1 MVGVYTAVMVA
12 LQPERRRLP
21 CATLSFETTQW
32 SVVLAAGGEDS
43 RAARTALATLCE
55 AYWYPLYA
63 YVRRW
68 GATPDDAR
76 DLTQDFLTSLLERQD
91 FKGLSQDR
99 GRFRAFLLASLR
111 HFLAND
117 AAKRR
122 SQKRGG
128 GAATVPL
135 QSDDA
140 EQRYLVEP
148 VDLATP
154 EKLYERRWALIVIDR
169 VLAALRHEAEAEGR
183 TAEFVGIKSCMMGR
197 AAEGS
202 YTAIAA
208 RLGISEGAVRV
219 AVHRLRRKF
228 QARLKQ
234 DIAATV
240 SSPDEVDDEIRYLIR
255 ALE

>member
-1 MVGVYTAVMVA
+1 
-12 LQPERRRLP
+12 LP
-21 CATLSFETTQW
+21 FETTQW

-43 RAARTALATLCE
+43 QAARTALAALCE

-63 YVRRW
+63 YIRRW
-68 GATPDDAR
+68 GATADDAG
-76 DLTQDFLTSLLERQD
+76 DLTQAFLTSLLERRD
-91 FKGLSQDR
+91 FTGLSQER

-117 AAKRR
+117 AARRR

-135 QSDDA
+135 ESDDA
-140 EQRYLVEP
+140 EHRYLVEP
-148 VDLATP
+148 VDAETP
-154 EKLYERRWALIVIDR
+154 ERLYERRWALIVIDR
-169 VLAALRHEAEAEGR
+169 VLVALRREAEAEGR
-183 TAEFVGIKSCMMGR
+183 TAEFDAIKACMLGR
-197 AAEGS
+197 TAAGS
-202 YTAIAA
+202 YAAIAD
-208 RLGISEGAVRV
+208 RLRVSEGAVRV

-240 SSPDEVDDEIRYLIR
+240 SSPDQVDDEIRYLIR
-255 ALE
+255 SLDR

>member
-1 MVGVYTAVMVA
+1 
-12 LQPERRRLP
+12 
-21 CATLSFETTQW
+21 LSFETTQW

-43 RAARTALATLCE
+43 RAARTALAALCE

-68 GATPDDAR
+68 GATADDAC
-76 DLTQDFLTSLLERQD
+76 DLTQAFLTSLLERRD
-91 FKGLSQDR
+91 FKGLSQER

-135 QSDDA
+135 QSEDA
-140 EQRYLVEP
+140 EHRYLVEP
-148 VDLATP
+148 VDSATP
-154 EKLYERRWALIVIDR
+154 ERLYERRWALTIIDR
-169 VLAALRHEAEAEGR
+169 VLVELRREAETEGR
-183 TAEFVGIKSCMMGR
+183 TAEFEAIKACMLGR
-197 AAEGS
+197 AAAGS
-202 YTAIAA
+202 YAAIAA
-208 RLGISEGAVRV
+208 RLGVSEGAVRV
-219 AVHRLRRKF
+219 AVHRLRRRF

-240 SSPDEVDDEIRYLIR
+240 SSPDQVDDEIRYLIK
-255 ALE
+255 ALDQ

>member
-1 MVGVYTAVMVA
+1 M
-12 LQPERRRLP
+12 
-21 CATLSFETTQW
+21 SFETTHW

-43 RAARTALATLCE
+43 QAARTALAVLCE

-63 YVRRW
+63 YIRRW
-68 GATPDDAR
+68 GATADDAG
-76 DLTQDFLTSLLERQD
+76 DLTQAFLTSLLERRG
-91 FKGLSQDR
+91 FTGLSQER

-135 QSDDA
+135 ESEDS
-140 EQRYLVEP
+140 EHRYLVEP
-148 VDLATP
+148 VDAETP
-154 EKLYERRWALIVIDR
+154 ERLYERRWALMVIDR
-169 VLAALRHEAEAEGR
+169 VLLALRREAEAEGR
-183 TAEFVGIKSCMMGR
+183 TAEFDAIKASMLGR
-197 AAEGS
+197 DRAGS
-202 YTAIAA
+202 YAAIAD
-208 RLGISEGAVRV
+208 RLGVSEGAVRV

-240 SSPDEVDDEIRYLIR
+240 SSPDQVDDE
-255 ALE
+255 

>member
-1 MVGVYTAVMVA
+1 
-12 LQPERRRLP
+12 LP
-21 CATLSFETTQW
+21 FETTHW

-43 RAARTALATLCE
+43 QAARTALAALCE

-63 YVRRW
+63 YIRRW
-68 GATPDDAR
+68 GATADDAG
-76 DLTQDFLTSLLERQD
+76 DLTQAFLTSLLERRD
-91 FKGLSQDR
+91 FTGLSQER

-117 AAKRR
+117 AARRR

-135 QSDDA
+135 ESDDA
-140 EQRYLVEP
+140 EHRYLVEP
-148 VDLATP
+148 VDAETP
-154 EKLYERRWALIVIDR
+154 ERLYERRWALIVIDR
-169 VLAALRHEAEAEGR
+169 VLLALRREAEAEGR
-183 TAEFVGIKSCMMGR
+183 AAEFDAIKACMLGR
-197 AAEGS
+197 AAAGS
-202 YTAIAA
+202 YAAIAD
-208 RLGISEGAVRV
+208 RLRVSEGAVRV

-240 SSPDEVDDEIRYLIR
+240 SSPDQVEDEIRYLIR
-255 ALE
+255 ALDQ

>member
-1 MVGVYTAVMVA
+1 M
-12 LQPERRRLP
+12 
-21 CATLSFETTQW
+21 SFETTQW
-32 SVVLAAGGEDS
+32 SLVLAAAGEDS
-43 RAARTALATLCE
+43 RARTALATLCE

-76 DLTQDFLTSLLERQD
+76 DLTQAFLTSLLERRD
-91 FKGLSQDR
+91 FNGLSQER

-128 GAATVPL
+128 GAMTIPL

-140 EQRYLVEP
+140 EHRYLVEP
-148 VDLATP
+148 VDSTTP
-154 EKLYERRWALIVIDR
+154 EKLYERRWALTVINR
-169 VLAALRHEAEAEGR
+169 VLAELRREAEVEDR
-183 TAEFVGIKSCMMGR
+183 TAEFDAIKACMLGR
-197 AAEGS
+197 PAAGS
-202 YTAIAA
+202 YATIAA
-208 RLGISEGAVRV
+208 RLGVTEGAVRV

-228 QARLKQ
+228 QERLKQ

-240 SSPDEVDDEIRYLIR
+240 SSPDQVDDEIRYLIR

>member
-1 MVGVYTAVMVA
+1 
-12 LQPERRRLP
+12 
-21 CATLSFETTQW
+21 LSFETTEW

-43 RAARTALATLCE
+43 RAARIALATLCE

-63 YVRRW
+63 YIRRW
-68 GATPDDAR
+68 GATADDAP
-76 DLTQDFLTSLLERQD
+76 DLTQAFLTSLLERRD
-91 FKGLSQDR
+91 FKGLSQER

-128 GAATVPL
+128 GAMTIPL

-140 EQRYLVEP
+140 ERRYLVEP
-148 VDLATP
+148 VDSATP
-154 EKLYERRWALIVIDR
+154 EKLYERRWALTVIDR
-169 VLAALRHEAEAEGR
+169 VLAELRHEAEADGGTDEFDAIKACMLGR
-183 TAEFVGIKSCMMGR
+183 SAS
-197 AAEGS
+197 GS
-202 YTAIAA
+202 FGAIAA
-208 RLGISEGAVRV
+208 RLGVGEGAVRV

-240 SSPDEVDDEIRYLIR
+240 SSPDQVDDEIRYLIR
-255 ALE
+255 ALG

>member
-1 MVGVYTAVMVA
+1 
-12 LQPERRRLP
+12 
-21 CATLSFETTQW
+21 LSFETTEW

-68 GATPDDAR
+68 GATADDAP
-76 DLTQDFLTSLLERQD
+76 DLTQAFLTSLLERQD
-91 FKGLSQDR
+91 FKGLSQER

-117 AAKRR
+117 AASRR

-128 GAATVPL
+128 GSVTVPL

-148 VDLATP
+148 VDPATP

-169 VLAALRHEAEAEGR
+169 VLAALRHEAETEGR
-183 TAEFVGIKSCMMGR
+183 TAEFDAIKSCMLGR
-197 AAEGS
+197 AAAGD
-202 YTAIAA
+202 YAAIAA

-228 QARLKQ
+228 QARLRE

>member
-1 MVGVYTAVMVA
+1 M
-12 LQPERRRLP
+12 
-21 CATLSFETTQW
+21 
-32 SVVLAAGGEDS
+32 LAAGGEDS

-68 GATPDDAR
+68 GARPDDAG
-76 DLTQDFLTSLLERQD
+76 DLTQAFLTSLLERQD

-117 AAKRR
+117 AARR
-122 SQKRGG
+122 SSQKRGG
-128 GAATVPL
+128 GTATVAL

-140 EQRYLVEP
+140 EHRYLVEP
-148 VDLATP
+148 VDVATP
-154 EKLYERRWALIVIDR
+154 EKLYERRWALTVIDR
-169 VLAALRHEAEAEGR
+169 VLAELRQEAEAEGR
-183 TAEFVGIKSCMMGR
+183 AAEFDAIKTSMLGR
-197 AAEGS
+197 ATPGS
-202 YTAIAA
+202 YAAIAA
-208 RLGISEGAVRV
+208 GLGISEGAVRV

-240 SSPDEVDDEIRYLIR
+240 SSPEEVDDEIRYLIK
-255 ALE
+255 ALDQ

>member
-1 MVGVYTAVMVA
+1 
-12 LQPERRRLP
+12 
-21 CATLSFETTQW
+21 LSFETTQW

-43 RAARTALATLCE
+43 GAARTALAALCE

-63 YVRRW
+63 YIRRW
-68 GATPDDAR
+68 GATADDAP
-76 DLTQDFLTSLLERQD
+76 DLTQAFLTSLLERQD
-91 FKGLSQDR
+91 FKGLSQER

-128 GAATVPL
+128 GAVTVPL

-140 EQRYLVEP
+140 EHRYQVEP
-148 VDLATP
+148 VDSATP
-154 EKLYERRWALIVIDR
+154 EKLYERRWALTVIDR
-169 VLAALRHEAEAEGR
+169 VLAELRHEAEAESA
-183 TAEFVGIKSCMMGR
+183 TAEFDAIKACMLGR
-197 AAEGS
+197 AAPGS
-202 YTAIAA
+202 YAAIAA
-208 RLGISEGAVRV
+208 RLGVGESAVRV
-219 AVHRLRRKF
+219 AVHRLRRRF

-240 SSPDEVDDEIRYLIR
+240 SSPDQVDDEIRYLIR
-255 ALE
+255 ALDQ